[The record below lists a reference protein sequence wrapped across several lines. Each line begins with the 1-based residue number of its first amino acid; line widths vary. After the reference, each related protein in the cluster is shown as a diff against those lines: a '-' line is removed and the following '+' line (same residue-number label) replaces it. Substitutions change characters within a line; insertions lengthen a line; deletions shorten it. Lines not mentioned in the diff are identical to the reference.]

1 MRERERFG
9 SWLGML
15 FAICRPR
22 VAVCV
27 VRAESQPSG
36 LLVTV
41 TVNRDVVVEHSEPP
55 RHFSDTAEAAD
66 AVAEFLDSFTRRFG
80 EK

>member
-1 MRERERFG
+1 VRERERFG
-9 SWLGML
+9 SWLGKL

-22 VAVCV
+22 VGVCV

-41 TVNRDVVVEHSEPP
+41 TVNRDVVAEHSEPP
-55 RHFSDTAEAAD
+55 RYFSDTGEATD
-66 AVAEFLDSFTRRFG
+66 AVADFLESFTRRVG
-80 EK
+80 GK